1 MDTVVN
7 WFVDLDEESQAVHN
21 AKNRDQNAKE
31 NPKLHN
37 KRKPP
42 SGKTSVCYKWKRLKL
57 KEGKRICHKHL
68 PVFL

>member
-7 WFVDLDEESQAVHN
+7 WFVDLDEESQTVHN
-21 AKNRDQNAKE
+21 AKNRNKNAKE

-42 SGKTSVCYKWKRLKL
+42 SGKTSVCYKWKRSKL
-57 KEGKRICHKHL
+57 KEGKRICHEQ
-68 PVFL
+68 